1 MAPLNNST
9 IAASDLQDVS
19 IKHSVQKWLKNGCP
33 PKKMI
38 LGIPFVVATFTLEDP
53 ANNGVYAPV
62 SGSGN
67 PCPVTNTD
75 GNCAY
80 FELCRKFNE
89 TEWTIKWDEDGAC
102 PYAFRG
108 DQWVSYE
115 NAASV
120 EQKAAFASTKGLG
133 GVFSWE
139 IGYDDYRVLYLVL
152 FMAIGA
158 LCTENTVERRVDCIF
173 SSSTQTRAGVY
184 AFEVEDIP
192 IEYCTHVIYDHI
204 SFDGS
209 TLDIMPNNPEYD
221 VVQNGWDK
229 FIDLK
234 KTNPKLKL
242 LMSVKSVLTSNLIQ
256 PAEQRKSFIDAI
268 VGFVEAYKFDG
279 VSIPWYGYWHGE
291 GEEKGTLYKFFE
303 ELRRSFEAV
312 GHPEWEANI
321 MMRIQQKNIDYER
334 ICRVADSVSLIS
346 VFDSS
351 KSRTNLLSPLN
362 NGTFEA
368 SDTRDVSITHS
379 VQKWLNNDC
388 PPNKIILGVPFLGRT
403 FTLEDPGNNGLDA
416 PVSKYGT
423 PCPVTK
429 SDGACGYFELCQK
442 FNETEWTFKWDEEG
456 AAPYAFQGDQW
467 ITFENPASVEKKA
480 AFARTRGLGGVF
492 SWELGYDDYR
502 GSCAVLITV
511 FLLTIGSCFA
521 EQTSQGH
528 VHCTFTSYS
537 AKRPGEYAFR
547 VDDIPTEYCTHVIY
561 DTVSI
566 ERSSLTFLPSNPDY
580 DVLEQ
585 GWEKFFD
592 LKKTNPK
599 VKLLMAIHS
608 AYTSSLVRTPS
619 HRAAY
624 IDGIVSF
631 LSEHKFDGVS
641 IGWFGY
647 WEAAD
652 VNDDG
657 IYTFFE
663 ELRGRFVAVGHPE
676 WEAHLMIGINEKDI
690 DHSRICQVVDIVSL
704 VGILEH
710 RTKLNHTNVIAPLS
724 NHSIDTRDLNDVSI
738 KHSLQT
744 WLDDGCPANKM
755 VLGVPFV
762 VQTFTLA
769 DPKHNELGAPVSG
782 PGKPCPVT
790 DEQGVCSY
798 MELCQEFNRSEWT
811 FKWDEEGEVP
821 YAFQEDQWVTY
832 ETVLSV
838 HRKVSFA
845 KSQGLGGVSG
855 MNLSYDDYRGKC
867 GERYPLTKAVWN
879 ASRT

>member
-1 MAPLNNST
+1 MNE
-9 IAASDLQDVS
+9 
-19 IKHSVQKWLKNGCP
+19 
-33 PKKMI
+33 
-38 LGIPFVVATFTLEDP
+38 FVVLCLVLLVAIGVCVDSSPEGRVECIYSSSNQKRPGTYSFQIEDIP
-53 ANNGVYAPV
+53 VEYCTHIIYDHISYEHSTMTIMPSNPEYDFVQNGWDKFVDLKKV
-62 SGSGN
+62 N
-67 PCPVTNTD
+67 PK
-75 GNCAY
+75 
-80 FELCRKFNE
+80 LKLLMKFNE

-158 LCTENTVERRVDCIF
+158 ICTENTVERRVDCIY
-173 SSSTQTRAGVY
+173 SSSTQTRTGVY
-184 AFEVEDIP
+184 TFEIEDIP

-221 VVQNGWDK
+221 VVQYGWDK

-234 KTNPKLKL
+234 KTNPTLKL

-279 VSIPWYGYWHGE
+279 VSIAWFGYWHGE

-321 MMRIQQKNIDYER
+321 MMQIQQKNIDYER
-334 ICRVADSVSLIS
+334 ICR
-346 VFDSS
+346 
-351 KSRTNLLSPLN
+351 
-362 NGTFEA
+362 TFEA
-368 SDTRDVSITHS
+368 SDIRDVSITHS

-388 PPNKIILGVPFLGRT
+388 PPNKIILGVPFVGRT
-403 FTLEDPGNNGLDA
+403 FTLEDPENNGLDA
-416 PVSKYGT
+416 PVGKYGR
-423 PCPVTK
+423 PCPETR
-429 SDGACGYFELCQK
+429 SDGFCGYFELCHK
-442 FNETEWTFKWDEEG
+442 FNETEWTFKWDEDG
-456 AAPYAFQGDQW
+456 AAPYAFQ
-467 ITFENPASVEKKA
+467 
-480 AFARTRGLGGVF
+480 
-492 SWELGYDDYR
+492 
-502 GSCAVLITV
+502 
-511 FLLTIGSCFA
+511 
-521 EQTSQGH
+521 
-528 VHCTFTSYS
+528 
-537 AKRPGEYAFR
+537 AKRPGEYALR

-592 LKKTNPK
+592 LKKTNTK

-608 AYTSSLVRTPS
+608 AYTSSLVRIPS

-652 VNDDG
+652 
-657 IYTFFE
+657 
-663 ELRGRFVAVGHPE
+663 
-676 WEAHLMIGINEKDI
+676 
-690 DHSRICQVVDIVSL
+690 
-704 VGILEH
+704 
-710 RTKLNHTNVIAPLS
+710 
-724 NHSIDTRDLNDVSI
+724 
-738 KHSLQT
+738 T

-879 ASRT
+879 ASRA